1 MSQFEFRGTSRT
13 GETVTGVRAAPT
25 RAALD
30 SILRR
35 ESITPHKIVEKG
47 REIAIP
53 KFKWGEKV
61 KSKELAVFTR
71 QFSVMIDA
79 GLPLVQCLE
88 ILSSQQENKAFARML
103 SGVRGT
109 VEGGSSL
116 ANALRQHP
124 KAFDDLYTNMVE
136 AGESGGIL
144 DTILQRLST
153 YIEKAVKLKRSVQ
166 SAMIYPV
173 AVVVIAAG
181 VVTLLLWKVV
191 PIFTT
196 LFAGL
201 GVSLPLPTRIVIALS
216 HFVASFGPLLIVLIF
231 LLGVGLRWYYG
242 TPSGRMV
249 IDSLILKIPVLGPV
263 MRKIS
268 VARFSRTLGTLITSG
283 VPMLE
288 AMDITSRT
296 SGNAVVEKAIAQV
309 RKAIEGGRT
318 IVDPLR
324 ETGVF
329 PNMVVQMI
337 GVGEH
342 TGSLDSMLQKVADFY
357 EDEVDAAVGDL
368 LTALEPMIILFLGVV
383 VGGVVISMYM
393 PLFSLIGK
401 LAGGS

>member
-88 ILSSQQENKAFARML
+88 ILSSQQENKAFSRML

-216 HFVASFGPLLIVLIF
+216 HFVASFGPLLIVLVI
-231 LLGVGLRWYYG
+231 LLGVGLRWYYK

-368 LTALEPMIILFLGVV
+368 LTALEPMIILFLGIV

-401 LAGGS
+401 LAG